1 MRRFYEEKKKVKG
14 ILNLSL
20 TFYCGFISNMLDVS
34 SFISSLEVISVIFV
48 SSVATL

>member
-1 MRRFYEEKKKVKG
+1 MGKKKGRGNTELVR
-14 ILNLSL
+14 L